1 MLIGSCVFGVVYST
15 ASKIDY
21 KPETH
26 QDNVYVD
33 SSTLMHDSKV
43 TNILLI
49 GVDGSSSDTSLRSDT
64 MLMVSI
70 DATTRR

>member
-1 MLIGSCVFGVVYST
+1 
-15 ASKIDY
+15 
-21 KPETH
+21 
-26 QDNVYVD
+26 
-33 SSTLMHDSKV
+33 MHDSKV

-70 DATTRR
+70 DRNNKKIKLTSFPARYMGCYSVNKVL